1 MWWNDFLSAYLF
13 SFFFPFIPVSKSNS
27 TTKYARSVTAS
38 KKVEK
43 FWSSYFSNFFLFD
56 AAYKALLPLRKKILK
71 NVFSVLVDLPVLLQ
85 LSKADEEALK
95 EPIIRRFEEEGNPYY
110 SSAR

>member
-13 SFFFPFIPVSKSNS
+13 TFFFPFIPVSKSNS
-27 TTKYARSVTAS
+27 TTKYAKSVTVS
-38 KKVEK
+38 KKVED
-43 FWSSYFSNFFLFD
+43 FWISYFSNFFLFD
-56 AAYKALLPLRKKILK
+56 AAYKALLPLWKRVFK
-71 NVFSVLVDLPVLLQ
+71 NVFSVLVGLPLLLQ